1 MRGVISL
8 VLSSVFIFSICLAQM
23 VELKENTWDFGK
35 VRVSQGVVKH
45 VFPLTNDSA
54 ENLNVNGTHA
64 SCGCTLS
71 EIDRKVILPKETAS
85 LEVKFNPKGYSGKIT
100 QYVYVNTDSKN
111 MPIYRFIIKA
121 DVIKD

>member
-1 MRGVISL
+1 MRGAISF
-8 VLSSVFIFSICLAQM
+8 VLFSVFIFSICLAQM

-35 VRVSQGVVKH
+35 VRVSEGVVKH
-45 VFPLTNDSA
+45 VFPLTNDSV

>member
-1 MRGVISL
+1 MRRAISF
-8 VLSSVFIFSICLAQM
+8 VLFSVFVFSICLAQM

-35 VRVSQGVVKH
+35 VRVSEGVVKH
-45 VFPLTNDSA
+45 VFPLTNDSV

-121 DVIKD
+121 EVIKD